1 MNRFL
6 IFLLSLLVISC
17 NNRNNYDGFIIES
30 NISGYNAL
38 PSRVYLSNNSVENP
52 VNFEAEVKGGKFVI
66 RGRLDTPDMF
76 TLKLNG
82 VRDSLNIFVENM
94 LITINGIAEDL
105 TGALITG
112 AATNDLASEYFEE
125 MEGISITSKIGEYSD
140 IPDSLEYIYNREE
153 IRSRVEDYKKRV
165 HTADSSFIEKH
176 PKSFFSLRLLAN
188 KADEFSPA
196 FVEGKAALY
205 RSLPAFRNNY
215 YLSAIERK
223 LETQHQLKEGG
234 VIPDII
240 VSDSTGSKISLSSI
254 YSNNKVTMIYFWAGW
269 CDACRRYNGFINSFY
284 VSFKWRGF
292 EVVGLSIDKRI
303 EEYKSSIKADG
314 IRWITDIEPGGW
326 SSSYVSMF
334 NIKEIPLTIL
344 VDSTGKIIAY
354 DVHRRDVKKI
364 VRERLLSPQELTLLY
379 STQRRDSSASVQD
392 NIDSKTD

>member
-17 NNRNNYDGFIIES
+17 NNRNNYDGFIIEG

-52 VNFEAEVKGGKFVI
+52 VNYEAEVKGGKFVI

-303 EEYKSSIKADG
+303 EEYKSSIKADV

>member
-17 NNRNNYDGFIIES
+17 NNRNNYDGFIIEG

-52 VNFEAEVKGGKFVI
+52 VNYEAEVKGGKFVI

-82 VRDSLNIFVENM
+82 VSDSLNIFVENM

-284 VSFKWRGF
+284 ASFKWRGF
-292 EVVGLSIDKRI
+292 EVVGLSIDKSI
-303 EEYKSSIKADG
+303 EEYKSSIKADV

>member
-17 NNRNNYDGFIIES
+17 NNRNNYDGFIIEG

-52 VNFEAEVKGGKFVI
+52 VNYEAEVKGGKFVI

-82 VRDSLNIFVENM
+82 VRDSLNIFVENT

-105 TGALITG
+105 PGALITG

-196 FVEGKAALY
+196 FVEGKAAIY

-284 VSFKWRGF
+284 ASFKWRGF

>member
-17 NNRNNYDGFIIES
+17 NNRNNYDGFIIEG

-52 VNFEAEVKGGKFVI
+52 VNYEAEVKGGKFVI

-82 VRDSLNIFVENM
+82 VRDSLNIFVENT

-140 IPDSLEYIYNREE
+140 ILDSLEYIYNREE

-284 VSFKWRGF
+284 ASFKWRGF
-292 EVVGLSIDKRI
+292 EVVGLSIDKSI

-326 SSSYVSMF
+326 SSSYVSRF

-364 VRERLLSPQELTLLY
+364 VRERLLSPQELNLLS

>member
-17 NNRNNYDGFIIES
+17 NNRNNYDGFIIEG

-82 VRDSLNIFVENM
+82 VRDSLNIFVENT

-284 VSFKWRGF
+284 ASFKWRGF

>member
-17 NNRNNYDGFIIES
+17 NNRNNYDGFIIEG

-52 VNFEAEVKGGKFVI
+52 VNYEAEVKGGKFVI

-82 VRDSLNIFVENM
+82 VRDSLNIFVENT

-284 VSFKWRGF
+284 ASFKWRGF

-326 SSSYVSMF
+326 SSSYVSRF

>member
-17 NNRNNYDGFIIES
+17 NNRNNYDGFIIEG

-82 VRDSLNIFVENM
+82 VRDSLNIFVENT

-284 VSFKWRGF
+284 ASFKWRGF
-292 EVVGLSIDKRI
+292 EVVGLSIDKSI

-326 SSSYVSMF
+326 SSSYVSRF

>member
-17 NNRNNYDGFIIES
+17 NNRNNYDGFIIEG

-52 VNFEAEVKGGKFVI
+52 VNYEAEVKGGKFVI

>member
-17 NNRNNYDGFIIES
+17 NNRNNYDGFIIEG

-82 VRDSLNIFVENM
+82 VRDSLNIFVENT

-140 IPDSLEYIYNREE
+140 ILDSLEYIYNREE

-196 FVEGKAALY
+196 FVEGKAAIY

-215 YLSAIERK
+215 YLSAIEHK
-223 LETQHQLKEGG
+223 LETRHQLKEGG
-234 VIPDII
+234 VIPDIK
-240 VSDSTGSKISLSSI
+240 VSDSTGSKINLSSI
-254 YSNNKVTMIYFWAGW
+254 YSNNKITMIYFWAGW

-284 VSFKWRGF
+284 ASFKWRGF
-292 EVVGLSIDKRI
+292 EVVGLSIDKNI

-326 SSSYVSMF
+326 SSSYVSRF

-364 VRERLLSPQELTLLY
+364 LRERLLSPQELNLLY

>member
-17 NNRNNYDGFIIES
+17 NNRNNYDGFIIEG

-82 VRDSLNIFVENM
+82 VRDSLNIFVENT

-105 TGALITG
+105 PGALITG

-234 VIPDII
+234 VIPDIM

-284 VSFKWRGF
+284 ASFKWRGF
-292 EVVGLSIDKRI
+292 EVVGLSIDKSI
-303 EEYKSSIKADG
+303 EEYKSSIKADV

-326 SSSYVSMF
+326 SSSYVSRF

-364 VRERLLSPQELTLLY
+364 VRERLLSPQELNLIY
-379 STQRRDSSASVQD
+379 STQRRDSSASVRD
-392 NIDSKTD
+392 NIDFKTD